1 MGRAVKNSLE
11 IINKQVRLEGG
22 NNNNNNNNNNA
33 RRSTNRKAEQT
44 DTDTTQTGRK
54 LALIVEMP
62 VQQATG
68 TAIVTVGVGQ
78 DNLDA

>member
-1 MGRAVKNSLE
+1 MGRAVKNSVE

-22 NNNNNNNNNNA
+22 NNNNNNNNA